1 MKTQKRLKF
10 ATLKLEGDFR
20 KNKNCKILDI
30 SRGQCKDP
38 LTNILHSKGRK
49 QISSAWF
56 KSFDS

>member
-10 ATLKLEGDFR
+10 ATLKLEGDFQ
-20 KNKNCKILDI
+20 KIKTAISGI

-49 QISSAWF
+49 
-56 KSFDS
+56 

>member
-49 QISSAWF
+49 
-56 KSFDS
+56 